1 MDDIFEKNLAA
12 AKLWCQKKLKMTQPV
27 WIPQSDSLYTS
38 LLGESRRRDT
48 VSQEWGDGYIDEVS
62 TRLGGIMVADVAIYD
77 ALPKSRY
84 RYSVLV
90 TDGEIGAIIDQ
101 DSIDILT
108 MESWEY
114 LLKDF

>member
-1 MDDIFEKNLAA
+1 MDDIFEKNLVA
-12 AKLWCQKKLKMTQPV
+12 AKLWCQEKLKMAQPV

-48 VSQEWGDGYIDEVS
+48 VRQEWGDGYIDEVS
-62 TRLGGIMVADVAIYD
+62 TRLGGIMVADVAIYG
-77 ALPKSRY
+77 AQSKSRFAD
-84 RYSVLV
+84 
-90 TDGEIGAIIDQ
+90 TDEEIGAIIDQ